1 MEVDSMGHTGMRW
14 SAARAVLICLG
25 IFFILPVSSAL
36 AASEGG
42 GVTVVPDWSVGIQI
56 VNFLFLIF
64 ALNLLLFRPIRKILS
79 ERNQKTKGMELAIS
93 NAASSAAEKDQ
104 AFAKALKDARAQ
116 GLKEKESMVNQA
128 QEEERKLI
136 EAINA
141 KAQAQ
146 LEDIRRKIAAD
157 AEGVRQS
164 LQQDVGTFANEIA
177 RKILGRSV

>member
-1 MEVDSMGHTGMRW
+1 MRW
-14 SAARAVLICLG
+14 SVARVVLICSG
-25 IFFILPVSSAL
+25 FFFILTVSSAL

-64 ALNLLLFRPIRKILS
+64 VLNLLLFRPIRKILS
-79 ERNQKTKGMELAIS
+79 ERNQKTKGMELAIA
-93 NAASSAAEKDQ
+93 NADASAAEKDQ
-104 AFAKALKDARAQ
+104 AFAKSIKDARAKR
-116 GLKEKESMVNQA
+116 LKEKEALVNQA

-136 EAINA
+136 EAINT
-141 KAQAQ
+141 KAQAEI
-146 LEDIRRKIAAD
+146 EDIRRKISAD

-164 LQQDVGTFANEIA
+164 LQQNVGTFANEIA